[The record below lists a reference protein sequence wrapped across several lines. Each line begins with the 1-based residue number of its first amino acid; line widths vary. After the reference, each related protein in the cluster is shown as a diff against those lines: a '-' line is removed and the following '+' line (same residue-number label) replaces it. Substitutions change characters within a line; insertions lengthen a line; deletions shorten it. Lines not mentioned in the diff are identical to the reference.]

1 MSLITK
7 ARKFINYGLP
17 MKKYLLI
24 LSLSLFITT
33 EIIHSQPKILTL
45 EESIAL
51 ALDKNVDIKV
61 AVMNTEK
68 SRAAVREAFGYA
80 LPSVDVSAGFSH
92 FIQKPETPFPDFEAL
107 LTNATYN
114 ILFNE
119 NVIPRDDSKFLPIE
133 TKLQSFALSN
143 SYSASV
149 TLSQVL
155 FSSAVFE
162 GIGASQTY
170 YELAKSELNNTV
182 SKTVLSVQQSFYGVL
197 LAKEVMNITNA
208 SFVNAQENF
217 DNVKA
222 LYGQGMV
229 SEFDYLQAQVRV
241 ENIRPIVL
249 KTENLLKTAKD
260 GLKIVIGLN
269 QTEDID
275 VSGEIKLDSID
286 ISNEDEL
293 ILEALNSNFDIQSLE
308 LKKQVDKAFIQLDVS
323 DYWPTISAFGNYTY
337 AGSSDKWNFQNYD
350 YSTIGLNLSFN
361 LWRGNRTKNAV
372 EQSTITYKQT
382 EEQLAQ
388 LKDYT
393 TLNVKS
399 KILELKRVKSLIDVQ
414 ERTVNLAERSYH
426 IAKVRYQE
434 GAGSQLELQNADQDL
449 SQARLNKVEAIHSY
463 LITKFE
469 LDQLLG
475 RTNPQYFNSFKED

>member
-1 MSLITK
+1 
-7 ARKFINYGLP
+7 
-17 MKKYLLI
+17 MKKYLLMI
-24 LSLSLFITT
+24 YFSVLVIPVMTNA
-33 EIIHSQPKILTL
+33 QPQILTL
-45 EESIAL
+45 EESINL
-51 ALDKNVDIKV
+51 ALENNIDIKV
-61 AVMNTEK
+61 AMLNTEK
-68 SRAAVREAFGYA
+68 SRAAVRQAFGYA

-119 NVIPRDDSKFLPIE
+119 NVIPRDESKFLPVE
-133 TKLQSFALSN
+133 TKLQSFALAN

-149 TLSQVL
+149 TLTQVL

-170 YELAKSELNNTV
+170 YELAKSQLDNTV
-182 SKTVLSVQQSFYGVL
+182 SKTVLSVQTTFYGVL
-197 LAKEVMNITNA
+197 LAKAVMNITNA

-222 LYGQGMV
+222 LYNQGMV
-229 SEFDYLQAQVRV
+229 SEFDYLQAEVRV

-249 KTENLLKTAKD
+249 KTENILSTAKD
-260 GLKIVIGLN
+260 GLKVAIGIN
-269 QTEDID
+269 QAKDVD

-293 ILEALNSNFDIQSLE
+293 IQEALNSNFDIQSLE
-308 LKKQVDKAFIQLDVS
+308 LKKEVDKAFIQLDVS
-323 DYWPTISAFGNYTY
+323 EYWPTLAAFGNYTY

-350 YSTIGLNLSFN
+350 YSTVGINLSFN
-361 LWRGNRTKNAV
+361 LWQGNRTKNAV
-372 EQSTITYKQT
+372 EQSTITYQQT

-399 KILELKRVKSLIDVQ
+399 KVLELKRVKSLIEVQ
-414 ERTVNLAERSYH
+414 ERTVKLAERSYH
-426 IAKVRYQE
+426 IATVRYQE

-449 SQARLNKVEAIHSY
+449 SQARLNRVQAIYSY

-475 RTNPQYFNSFKED
+475 RTNPQYFSSFKDDEN